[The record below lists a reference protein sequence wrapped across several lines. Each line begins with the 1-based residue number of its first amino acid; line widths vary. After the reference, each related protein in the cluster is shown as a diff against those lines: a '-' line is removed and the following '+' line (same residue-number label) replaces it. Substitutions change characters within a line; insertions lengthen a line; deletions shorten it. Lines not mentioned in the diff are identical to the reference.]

1 MAITYDLITVGGGIG
16 GAALA
21 GAMAEHGARVL
32 VLERE
37 TRFKDRVR
45 GEGLLPW
52 GVGEARTLG
61 LYAEIRDQGGGLELN
76 GEISFGSLKLP
87 ARDLVATTP
96 QAAPFLSLYHPRMQ
110 ETVLAW
116 AADKGHTLR
125 WWKASHGGCASNI
138 RKPARTS

>member
-61 LYAEIRDQGGGLELN
+61 LYAGIRD
-76 GEISFGSLKLP
+76 
-87 ARDLVATTP
+87 
-96 QAAPFLSLYHPRMQ
+96 
-110 ETVLAW
+110 
-116 AADKGHTLR
+116 
-125 WWKASHGGCASNI
+125 
-138 RKPARTS
+138 

>member
-1 MAITYDLITVGGGIG
+1 MAITYDLITVGGGID

-21 GAMAEHGARVL
+21 GTMAEHGARVL

-37 TRFKDRVR
+37 IRFKDRVR

-61 LYAEIRDQGGGLELN
+61 LYAGIRDHGGGLELN

-96 QAAPFLSLYHPRMQ
+96 QAAPF
-110 ETVLAW
+110 
-116 AADKGHTLR
+116 
-125 WWKASHGGCASNI
+125 
-138 RKPARTS
+138 